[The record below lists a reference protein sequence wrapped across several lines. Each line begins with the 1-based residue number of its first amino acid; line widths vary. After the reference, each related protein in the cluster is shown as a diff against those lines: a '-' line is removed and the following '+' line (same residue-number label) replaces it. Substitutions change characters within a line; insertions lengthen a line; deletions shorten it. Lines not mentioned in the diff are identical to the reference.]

1 MPCVGKDSPNHDGVV
16 KSWWNDPQADN
27 VLRTTY
33 TSIADRFIDMRE
45 GTGVTNLSIW
55 YPEQDIHDVKPY
67 PWTLYQATGNSAT
80 VENVTLVNAYN
91 GFYSAPSELHYVV
104 NSYVTAL
111 NTGLE
116 VYVCTDI
123 GRIENV
129 KIDPK
134 FGQIQVCPALLCWRR
149 FQRIREQT
157 VPVFRCIGLTGST
170 FLSLCFR
177 LQDRYVDRKGTR
189 VYRCTKCAI
198 L

>member
-1 MPCVGKDSPNHDGVV
+1 ML
-16 KSWWNDPQADN
+16 ND
-27 VLRTTY
+27 LHG
-33 TSIADRFIDMRE
+33 IADRFIDMRE

-55 YPEQDIHDVKPY
+55 RPEQDIHDVNLI
-67 PWTLYQATGNSAT
+67 WTLCKQPETSAT

-116 VYVCTDI
+116 VHVCTDI

-134 FGQIQVCPALLCWRR
+134 FWANSGLPGSPLLGGFSVYEANGTG
-149 FQRIREQT
+149 FQMHRSDWD
-157 VPVFRCIGLTGST
+157 CISYLYVSGYKTGMWIGEPGFT
-170 FLSLCFR
+170 
-177 LQDRYVDRKGTR
+177 D
-189 VYRCTKCAI
+189 TKCAI